1 MDISRFIG
9 EEQDEGFVRKIVDK
23 VADLLTA
30 EERIEYVAVQK
41 NLVVTISPDA
51 IVLTGRRFI
60 LVKPGLLG
68 MTFHDVPW
76 REVHDVHMSE
86 QMIGATLV
94 CRTTAGAVLSL
105 DKVPK
110 KQARRVYAY
119 AQKVEEEA
127 YEKRRQMELDTLR
140 AGAGGVVLQ
149 APAVAP
155 VAAPVAPVAEDP
167 LAALSKLKQLRDAE
181 LITAEEFE
189 GKKAEILARL

>member
-9 EEQDEGFVRKIVDK
+9 EEQDERFVRRIIDK
-23 VADLLTA
+23 VGDLLTA
-30 EERIEYVAVQK
+30 EESIEYVAVQK

-51 IVLTGRRFI
+51 VVLTSRRFI

-68 MTFHDVPW
+68 MIFHDVPW

-94 CRTTAGAVLSL
+94 CRTTTGAVLSL

-149 APAVAP
+149 APVAAPAVAP
-155 VAAPVAPVAEDP
+155 AAPVADDP

-181 LITAEEFE
+181 LITVGEFE